1 MHIGTGNRGP
11 KGFLV
16 VPRHVY
22 TRAMGYLRFLVY
34 PLLGAFVGY
43 ITNYIAIK
51 LLFWPKRRVLGV
63 QGLLPK
69 RKAEI
74 ARRAGEVVNGY
85 LVNSEAIR
93 LKIDVHKLDG
103 AIDRFLDRRKTRLWD
118 IPFLKKIVK
127 RIILSNL
134 LDKDGYFNKA
144 IIESFIDERMV
155 SGIVEQ
161 KINEFELSELEKLAY
176 TASGPELRFIV
187 ISGGVLG
194 FLVGLAESFIRLPH
208 Y

>member
-1 MHIGTGNRGP
+1 
-11 KGFLV
+11 
-16 VPRHVY
+16 
-22 TRAMGYLRFLVY
+22 MGYLRFLVY

-51 LLFWPKRRVLGV
+51 LLFWPRRRVLGV

-74 ARRAGEVVNGY
+74 AKRAGEVVNGY

-93 LKIDVHKLDG
+93 LKIDIHKLDG
-103 AIDRFLDRRKTRLWD
+103 AIDRFLGRRKTRLWD

-127 RIILSNL
+127 KIILSNL

>member
-1 MHIGTGNRGP
+1 MD
-11 KGFLV
+11 
-16 VPRHVY
+16 
-22 TRAMGYLRFLVY
+22 YLRFLVY

-43 ITNYIAIK
+43 ITNYIAIR

-74 ARRAGEVVNGY
+74 AKRAGEVVNGY

-93 LKIDVHKLDG
+93 LKIDIHKLDG
-103 AIDRFLDRRKTRLWD
+103 AIDRFLGRAKTRLWD

-127 RIILSNL
+127 KIILSNL
-134 LDKDGYFNKA
+134 LDKDGYFNRA
-144 IIESFIDERMV
+144 VIESFIDERMV

-187 ISGGVLG
+187 ISGGILG
-194 FLVGLAESFIRLPH
+194 FLVGLAESFIKLPH
-208 Y
+208 F

>member
-1 MHIGTGNRGP
+1 
-11 KGFLV
+11 
-16 VPRHVY
+16 
-22 TRAMGYLRFLVY
+22 MGYLRFLVY

-43 ITNYIAIK
+43 FTNYLAIK
-51 LLFWPKRRVLGV
+51 LLFRPKRRLLGV

-74 ARRAGEVVNGY
+74 AKRAGEVVNGY
-85 LVNSEAIR
+85 LVNREAIR
-93 LKIDVHKLDG
+93 LKIDTRRLDQG
-103 AIDRFLDRRKTRLWD
+103 IERFLRGQKNVLWD
-118 IPFLKKIVK
+118 IPFLKTIVK
-127 RIILSNL
+127 KIILSSL

-144 IIESFIDERMV
+144 ILESFIDEQMV

-161 KINEFELSELEKLAY
+161 KINEFDLVELERLAY

-208 Y
+208 

>member
-1 MHIGTGNRGP
+1 
-11 KGFLV
+11 
-16 VPRHVY
+16 
-22 TRAMGYLRFLVY
+22 MGYLRFLVY

-43 ITNYIAIK
+43 ITNYIAIR
-51 LLFWPKRRVLGV
+51 LLFWPKHRVLGV

-74 ARRAGEVVNGY
+74 AKRAGELVNGY

-93 LKIDVHKLDG
+93 LKIDIHKLDG
-103 AIDRFLDRRKTRLWD
+103 AIDRFLGRGKTRLWD
-118 IPFLKKIVK
+118 IPLLKKIVK
-127 RIILSNL
+127 KIILSNL
-134 LDKDGYFNKA
+134 LDKDGYFNRA
-144 IIESFIDERMV
+144 VIESFIDERMV

-187 ISGGVLG
+187 ISGGILG
-194 FLVGLAESFIRLPH
+194 FLVGLAESFIELPH
-208 Y
+208 F

>member
-1 MHIGTGNRGP
+1 
-11 KGFLV
+11 
-16 VPRHVY
+16 
-22 TRAMGYLRFLVY
+22 MGYLRFLVY

-43 ITNYIAIK
+43 ITNYLAIK
-51 LLFWPKRRVLGV
+51 LLFRPKRRVLGI

-74 ARRAGEVVNGY
+74 AKRAGEVVNGY
-85 LVNSEAIR
+85 LVNREAIR
-93 LKIDVHKLDG
+93 LKIDTRRLDEG
-103 AIDRFLDRRKTRLWD
+103 IDRFLRRGKNPLWD

-127 RIILSNL
+127 KVILLNL
-134 LDKDGYFNKA
+134 LDKDGYFNRA
-144 IIESFIDERMV
+144 LIESFIDERMV

-161 KINEFELSELEKLAY
+161 KINEFDLAELEKLAY

-194 FLVGLAESFIRLPH
+194 FLVGFAESFISLPH
-208 Y
+208 

>member
-1 MHIGTGNRGP
+1 
-11 KGFLV
+11 
-16 VPRHVY
+16 
-22 TRAMGYLRFLVY
+22 MGYLRFLVY

-74 ARRAGEVVNGY
+74 AKRAGEVVNGY

-93 LKIDVHKLDG
+93 LKIDIHKLDG
-103 AIDRFLDRRKTRLWD
+103 AIDRFLSRGKTRLWD

-127 RIILSNL
+127 KIILSNL
-134 LDKDGYFNKA
+134 LDKDGYFNRA
-144 IIESFIDERMV
+144 VIESFIDERMV

-187 ISGGVLG
+187 ISGGILG
-194 FLVGLAESFIRLPH
+194 FLVGLAESFIKLPFF
-208 Y
+208 

>member
-1 MHIGTGNRGP
+1 
-11 KGFLV
+11 
-16 VPRHVY
+16 
-22 TRAMGYLRFLVY
+22 MGYLRFLVY

-43 ITNYIAIK
+43 VTNYLAIK
-51 LLFWPKRRVLGV
+51 LLFRPKRRLLGV

-74 ARRAGEVVNGY
+74 AKRAGEVVNGY
-85 LVNSEAIR
+85 LVNREAIR
-93 LKIDVHKLDG
+93 LKIDTRRLDQG
-103 AIDRFLDRRKTRLWD
+103 IDSFLRGQKNVLWD
-118 IPFLKKIVK
+118 IPFLKTIVK
-127 RIILSNL
+127 RIILSSL

-144 IIESFIDERMV
+144 ILESFIDEQMV

-161 KINEFELSELEKLAY
+161 KINEFDLAELERLAY

-208 Y
+208 